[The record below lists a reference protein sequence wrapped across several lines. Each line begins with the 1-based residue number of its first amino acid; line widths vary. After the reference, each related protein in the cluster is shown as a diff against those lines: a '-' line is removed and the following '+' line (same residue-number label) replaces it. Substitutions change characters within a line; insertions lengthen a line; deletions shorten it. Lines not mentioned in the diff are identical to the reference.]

1 MKNPPANTGD
11 VRDAVLIPGLGR
23 PSGEEIGYPLQYS
36 WAKKLKAWF
45 QTDTCRP
52 MFTATLF
59 TIAKSWEQP
68 KCPPMGKWIN
78 KIWYIDALK
87 YYTALKEG
95 MWPDATK
102 WEKLE
107 DVMLSEISQP

>member
-1 MKNPPANTGD
+1 
-11 VRDAVLIPGLGR
+11 
-23 PSGEEIGYPLQYS
+23 
-36 WAKKLKAWF
+36 
-45 QTDTCRP
+45 

-107 DVMLSEISQP
+107 DLMLSEISQP